1 MTVCVYRVLF
11 YILKVNTRVAFI
23 VSMSV
28 NTRTDLESAFS
39 ARVSWDPVVGTDT
52 YTVRWKTDSVAQETT
67 TTTASIVLINL
78 EPDTRY
84 EVCVVPES
92 SDVGFS
98 ASVQTSPLHDPHLDN
113 LYASIKLEDGTYDA
127 TLFDKNAH
135 DVFLKYFND
144 IVENGDTI
152 LASVILKG
160 APKQVE
166 AIAVVEGSV
175 TDVSGEENLFL
186 PFSKDAT
193 GAQLVTLNNAVP
205 RKDDEATSDVV
216 DTYPP
221 NVDLLYT
228 PDSDTFTIGGNVYRV
243 GDKFTLFGQMV
254 TVADGSIVLVFEDTV
269 AKTYPFNTVTAS
281 NVVGQL
287 GSQFAKNYTCQ
298 TMNIVGSKTTGGVG
312 NTTSSSWIYDTEAD
326 TVSEAT
332 RIVHSID
339 ENNSSAALSI
349 GVRHTDASS
358 NVFIEPVIQ
367 CASGS
372 TTISAQDG
380 SDNTVSTTID
390 STGISFDTDEACIYF
405 GAAQKFRMIFRD
417 GTPSTLAIES
427 YDADSG
433 TYMTR
438 SEFTDAT

>member
-1 MTVCVYRVLF
+1 M
-11 YILKVNTRVAFI
+11 NTG
-23 VSMSV
+23 
-28 NTRTDLESAFS
+28 TDLESAFS
-39 ARVSWDPVVGTDT
+39 ARVSWDPVVDADT
-52 YTVRWKTDSVAQETT
+52 YSVKWKTGSVEQQTT
-67 TTTASIVLINL
+67 TTTASVVLINL
-78 EPDTRY
+78 EPDTLY

-92 SDVGFS
+92 SDVGFLG
-98 ASVQTSPLHDPHLDN
+98 SVQTYPLDDPRLDN
-113 LYASIKLEDGTYDA
+113 LYASIKLGDGTYDA
-127 TLFDKNAH
+127 TLFDKNVH

-144 IVENGDTI
+144 VVKHGDTI
-152 LASVILKG
+152 HASVILKG

-166 AIAVVEGSV
+166 TRAVVEGSV
-175 TDVSGEENLFL
+175 TDVSGVENLFL

-193 GAQLVTLNNAVP
+193 GAQRVTLNNAVP
-205 RKDDEATSDVV
+205 VKDDEAASDAVEA
-216 DTYPP
+216 YPS

-228 PDSDTFTIGGNVYRV
+228 PESDTFTIGGNVYGV

-269 AKTYPFNTVTAS
+269 ARTYPFNNATAS

-298 TMNIVGSKTTGGVG
+298 SMNLVGSTTTGVAG
-312 NTTSSSWIYDTEAD
+312 NTSSSSWMYDTEAD
-326 TVSEAT
+326 TVTEAT
-332 RIVHSID
+332 RIVHSLD
-339 ENNSSAALSI
+339 ENNTSAVLSI
-349 GVRHTDASS
+349 GVRHTDAAS
-358 NVFIEPVIQ
+358 NAFIEPVLQ
-367 CASGS
+367 LAPGS
-372 TTISAQDG
+372 TTISAQDN

-390 STGISFDTDEACIYF
+390 SSGISFDTNEACIYF

-438 SEFTDAT
+438 SEFTDAS